1 MKQNIEINVNVS
13 HPAKEEQVETVET
26 AFASAKV
33 TGKKTQN
40 GITIYVPMEYYM
52 QILQLK
58 METGVPIKDI
68 ALQAVIEYLDRHK
81 NG

>member
-13 HPAKEEQVETVET
+13 HPVKEEPIETVET

-58 METGVPIKDI
+58 MEKKALKEL
-68 ALQAVIEYLDRHK
+68 ALQAIHEFVER
-81 NG
+81 NRVM